1 MGKCYRHAA
10 HCGHFALIVGTCLVT
25 SLLTA
30 IPARI
35 GSRHPTARILQ
46 AELS

>member
-1 MGKCYRHAA
+1 LRAYKLVPIPW
-10 HCGHFALIVGTCLVT
+10 FLLVIVGTCLVT